1 MKKRRFIAGF
11 LTFVMAIAVFATPLS
26 EYLPVQGNS
35 LTASAAG
42 MSESDV
48 KAKISSLQGLFP
60 AGSYFT
66 VNGKSCGNAT
76 PEQRGKHGCSN
87 CNLGNILTNNSK
99 AKNTIVPSVCTG
111 NRRSCYTCVA
121 FARFAFCYIFGHDTN
136 TNTNEISSASY
147 GGVNDTFA
155 SALKPGDYLAFF
167 NKSGVFTHAA
177 IFLSADLANNAIYVY
192 DSNFG
197 TSYTEATPLQKVF
210 YNNKKLYSNY
220 SKIVACR
227 SKNYNGTTPTPE
239 PSSRFS
245 VSIDKITANNAIINF
260 VAYKKTTESTKSFSI
275 KVWETNNSSNNKS
288 FSFNSSYPNVGKTQN
303 TGLSFD
309 LKDEV
314 KFSMKHATKYSF
326 TITSNYTENGSSKS
340 YTSSTYSFTTT
351 GSHSYGSWTTTKAAT
366 CTSSGT
372 ETRKCSCGATETRTI
387 AAKGHKYAASYTI
400 DKYATCT
407 ESGSKSRHCTVC
419 GAKTDITTIPA
430 TGHDF
435 WGWVTTQEPTCTE
448 SGVQT
453 RYCGYCDATETR
465 VVDALGH
472 SYDKIVTVPPTAF
485 SEGYTEYICSRC
497 GQSYRDN
504 IIKPM
509 TVGAVSRFS
518 LITRGTTTLG
528 LSWSKVSGALGY
540 EVQVQKNGKWITA
553 ATINSG
559 STVSCTVK
567 ALKAGTYYPLRVR
580 AFAANSDGSI
590 VYSSW
595 KTGSAST
602 APSGVTGLK
611 LTSRGTN
618 SVKFSWSK
626 NTTASGY
633 QIGIYK
639 GGKWVTY
646 TTTATS
652 YTLKGLSAG
661 TKYSVRVRTYKVIN
675 GSRIYSSWKN
685 DSAITFPSNV
695 TGFKLKSKT
704 TSALTLQWNKNV
716 SASGYQ
722 IQVKKNGRWLTYT
735 VKGTSSTSYTLKNL
749 AKNTRYSLR
758 IRSYKTIGGSTVYSA
773 WKNGSASTKK

>member
-1 MKKRRFIAGF
+1 MLHIPVPYTHLLQRELRHILTPMAHGLPPKR
-11 LTFVMAIAVFATPLS
+11 
-26 EYLPVQGNS
+26 LPVPR
-35 LTASAAG
+35 A
-42 MSESDV
+42 
-48 KAKISSLQGLFP
+48 
-60 AGSYFT
+60 
-66 VNGKSCGNAT
+66 
-76 PEQRGKHGCSN
+76 
-87 CNLGNILTNNSK
+87 
-99 AKNTIVPSVCTG
+99 VP
-111 NRRSCYTCVA
+111 
-121 FARFAFCYIFGHDTN
+121 
-136 TNTNEISSASY
+136 
-147 GGVNDTFA
+147 
-155 SALKPGDYLAFF
+155 
-167 NKSGVFTHAA
+167 
-177 IFLSADLANNAIYVY
+177 
-192 DSNFG
+192 
-197 TSYTEATPLQKVF
+197 
-210 YNNKKLYSNY
+210 
-220 SKIVACR
+220 
-227 SKNYNGTTPTPE
+227 
-239 PSSRFS
+239 
-245 VSIDKITANNAIINF
+245 
-260 VAYKKTTESTKSFSI
+260 
-275 KVWETNNSSNNKS
+275 
-288 FSFNSSYPNVGKTQN
+288 
-303 TGLSFD
+303 
-309 LKDEV
+309 
-314 KFSMKHATKYSF
+314 
-326 TITSNYTENGSSKS
+326 
-340 YTSSTYSFTTT
+340 
-351 GSHSYGSWTTTKAAT
+351 
-366 CTSSGT
+366 
-372 ETRKCSCGATETRTI
+372 KCSCGATETRTI
-387 AAKGHKYAASYTI
+387 AAKGHSYAASYTI

-453 RYCGYCDATETR
+453 RYCSYCDATETR

-509 TVGAVSRFS
+509 TVEAVSRFS

-528 LSWSKVSGALGY
+528 LSWSKVNGALGY
-540 EVQVQKNGKWITA
+540 DVQVQKNGKWITA

-590 VYSSW
+590 VYGSW

-618 SVKFSWSK
+618 SVKFSWNK
-626 NTTASGY
+626 NTIASGY
-633 QIGIYK
+633 QISIYK

-652 YTLKGLSAG
+652 YALKGLSAG

-704 TSALTLQWNKNV
+704 TNSLALQWNKNV

-722 IQVKKNGRWLTYT
+722 LQIQKNGRWLTYT
-735 VKGTSSTSYTLKNL
+735 VKGTSSTSYTIKSL

-758 IRSYKTIGGSTVYSA
+758 IRAYKTIGGSTVYSA